1 MYTWSIFGGFIF
13 WYFISLFISQLAVP
27 HNEPLLNTL
36 DELHFKT
43 NLKLYT
49 FNSGSIYEK
58 IIRWK
63 KKNQQNKYLFEKI
76 FEPYLIDITIPY
88 NEIVHLIESAI
99 KNGKDVGF
107 LETDQT
113 MEIMETQ
120 GNFSKCLVL
129 DNEITPNERRNVG
142 WMFPQSS
149 MLQPIFDHY
158 MFQLYEKGH
167 IHKLALKP
175 DTQVCESND
184 LVPVNFSFVLILFV
198 VLSLGIILSSLTLIL
213 EKLGINTNA
222 L

>member
-1 MYTWSIFGGFIF
+1 MYTRSTFGGFIF
-13 WYFISLFISQLAVP
+13 WYFIGLFISQLAVP
-27 HNEPLLNTL
+27 YNEPLLNTL
-36 DELHFKT
+36 DDLHFKK
-43 NLKLYT
+43 NIKLYAG
-49 FNSGSIYEK
+49 NSGSLYER

-63 KKNQQNKYLFEKI
+63 EEKPQNKEVFERNI
-76 FEPYLIDITIPY
+76 EPYFFDFTTLKELVY
-88 NEIVHLIESAI
+88 HIESVI
-99 KNGKDVGF
+99 KNEENVGF
-107 LETDQT
+107 LTYDTT
-113 MEIMETQ
+113 MEILTTL
-120 GNFSKCLVL
+120 GNFSKCLVR
-129 DNEITPNERRNVG
+129 DNEITPNGRKNVG